1 MGNKLAG
8 FIIFRKGIVMEEC
21 NKPVGVFDSGVGG
34 ISVLRELVKQM
45 PEEDYIYLG
54 DSIHA
59 PYGTKPLD
67 EVRKLTISNIQFL
80 LGKGAK
86 SVVVACNTATS
97 AAVAVLRKMYPDIPL
112 VGIEPAIKPAV
123 LYKSNSRI
131 VVMATPMTL
140 RQEKFQNLMHQYE
153 DRADIVPLPCPG
165 LMEFVERG
173 ILDGSEL
180 EKYLTELLC
189 TVNHKKID
197 SIVLGCTH
205 YPFVK
210 TAIQKV
216 AGSGVLIFDG
226 GEGTAR
232 EMKRRLSEAGLLNKN
247 KNTGQVQFINS
258 RNTKEEIEL
267 CEFLLGYV

>member
-1 MGNKLAG
+1 M
-8 FIIFRKGIVMEEC
+8 
-21 NKPVGVFDSGVGG
+21 
-34 ISVLRELVKQM
+34 
-45 PEEDYIYLG
+45 
-54 DSIHA
+54 
-59 PYGTKPLD
+59 
-67 EVRKLTISNIQFL
+67 
-80 LGKGAK
+80 
-86 SVVVACNTATS
+86 
-97 AAVAVLRKMYPDIPL
+97 
-112 VGIEPAIKPAV
+112 
-123 LYKSNSRI
+123 
-131 VVMATPMTL
+131 
-140 RQEKFQNLMHQYE
+140 
-153 DRADIVPLPCPG
+153 PLPCPG

-189 TVNHKKID
+189 IVNHKKID